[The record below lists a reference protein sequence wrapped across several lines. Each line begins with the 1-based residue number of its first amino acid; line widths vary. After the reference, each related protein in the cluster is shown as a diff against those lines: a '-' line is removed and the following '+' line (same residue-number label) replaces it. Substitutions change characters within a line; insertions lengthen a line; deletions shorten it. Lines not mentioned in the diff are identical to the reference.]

1 MIAFKRFAIP
11 SAVLIAGLSV
21 FFVFRLRFH
30 PLLAYL
36 AAINLSTF
44 LLYGIDKLC
53 AVRRWQRVPELL
65 LHILAIAGGSPGA
78 LLGQQVYNHKIS
90 KLKFI
95 LLYWFIVIVQL
106 LLLYAVLYTDLLKTI
121 F

>member
-1 MIAFKRFAIP
+1 MIAFKRFAIL
-11 SAVLIAGLSV
+11 SAILIVGL
-21 FFVFRLRFH
+21 FMLFAFRLKIH
-30 PLLAYL
+30 PLAAYL

-44 LLYGIDKLC
+44 VLYGLDKLC
-53 AVRRWQRVPELL
+53 AVQRWQRVPELL
-65 LHILAIAGGSPGA
+65 LHFLAIAGGSPGA

-95 LLYWFIVIVQL
+95 LLYWFIVIIQL